1 MLITASRGGSAGWMD
16 RIDGIAAVVVVNPR
30 IGEFDRPVRVSVGLD
45 RGARRTDLGA
55 DARIIC
61 S

>member
-1 MLITASRGGSAGWMD
+1 MD